1 MCFKIRFALDWQPIG
16 GIGHLLY
23 SRKGDAKGDCA
34 AAPGIIL
41 VGIRLRGYGV
51 KIAAPPGSQVSG
63 AKTPFLDA
71 KAAGAAQVG
80 RRRRAFPTL
89 SKRARYYAGVGATAP
104 RKFLVGIRLHRSGV
118 KIAAPPGSQV
128 SGAKTP
134 FLDAKAALAA
144 QVGRRRRAF
153 PTLSKLAR

>member
-16 GIGHLLY
+16 GIGHLLC
-23 SRKGDAKGDCA
+23 SRKGDAKGGCA

-63 AKTPFLDA
+63 AKTPLLDA

-80 RRRRAFPTL
+80 RRRRAIPTL
-89 SKRARYYAGVGATAP
+89 RKRTR
-104 RKFLVGIRLHRSGV
+104 
-118 KIAAPPGSQV
+118 
-128 SGAKTP
+128 
-134 FLDAKAALAA
+134 
-144 QVGRRRRAF
+144 
-153 PTLSKLAR
+153 

>member
-1 MCFKIRFALDWQPIG
+1 MASVGKGIFLSIGCEMMSISRRKWTMCFKIRFALDWQPIG
-16 GIGHLLY
+16 GIGHLLC

-89 SKRARYYAGVGATAP
+89 GKRVRYRA
-104 RKFLVGIRLHRSGV
+104 KFG
-118 KIAAPPGSQV
+118 
-128 SGAKTP
+128 
-134 FLDAKAALAA
+134 ALAPCK
-144 QVGRRRRAF
+144 F
-153 PTLSKLAR
+153 W